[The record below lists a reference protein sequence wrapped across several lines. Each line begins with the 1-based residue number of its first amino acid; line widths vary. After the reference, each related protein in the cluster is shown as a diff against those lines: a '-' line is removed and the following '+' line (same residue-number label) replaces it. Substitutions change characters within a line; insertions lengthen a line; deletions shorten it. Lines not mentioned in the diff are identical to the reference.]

1 MFQIRIRV
9 EGKFAFLFLWVNL
22 GSWKLGSGNLSV
34 KRGLLCYC
42 ALIFPEIKVPGKRA
56 IDQPS
61 GQPRKVPLKEHVF
74 IIFDLQAIVLR
85 EPNL

>member
-22 GSWKLGSGNLSV
+22 GSWKLGSGDLSV

-42 ALIFPEIKVPGKRA
+42 VLIFPEIKIPGKRA
-56 IDQPS
+56 VDQRS
-61 GQPRKVPLKEHVF
+61 GQPRKVPLKRACVH
-74 IIFDLQAIVLR
+74 
-85 EPNL
+85 NL